1 MSGNE
6 FAWGALCARVGG
18 AWELAR
24 RVCVDASV
32 CVWVACVHDS
42 LDTGP
47 NVWESHSCWG
57 GLGAGSPR
65 CYSSCQLWFP
75 SPLISPA
82 PLPSPP
88 LMPSQC
94 FPFRLLLC
102 FPSITPDG
110 SMRRET
116 NRGEARAMRTARG
129 GCVGRQLGIFL
140 FSRCLAVTLVFPTQR
155 LTIGTKLPSARSDLH
170 VFKCL

>member
-1 MSGNE
+1 MR
-6 FAWGALCARVGG
+6 CVVCTCRG

-57 GLGAGSPR
+57 GLGAGSPQ

-75 SPLISPA
+75 SPLISA
-82 PLPSPP
+82 LLPSLP

-102 FPSITPDG
+102 FPSITADG

-116 NRGEARAMRTARG
+116 NRGEARRRERPGVAAWAVSWGSSCFHAASRWPSCFQCSDWPLALNCRL
-129 GCVGRQLGIFL
+129 LGVIYM
-140 FSRCLAVTLVFPTQR
+140 CLNV
-155 LTIGTKLPSARSDLH
+155 SN
-170 VFKCL
+170 